1 MKELTRAEEDVM
13 QVLWKLQQGFL
24 REILAEFPEPK
35 PAPTT
40 VATILRIME
49 TKGFVSHETFNKS
62 NRYFPLVSKEE
73 YSTKFV
79 KNFISKYFEN
89 SFFKLVSAF
98 AREEKLSVGEIDELK
113 KIIAENGKDEE
124 KQ

>member
-24 REILAEFPEPK
+24 REILAEFLEPK

-98 AREEKLSVGEIDELK
+98 TREEKLSVDEIDELK
-113 KIIAENGKDEE
+113 KIIAENGKDKE
-124 KQ
+124 KK